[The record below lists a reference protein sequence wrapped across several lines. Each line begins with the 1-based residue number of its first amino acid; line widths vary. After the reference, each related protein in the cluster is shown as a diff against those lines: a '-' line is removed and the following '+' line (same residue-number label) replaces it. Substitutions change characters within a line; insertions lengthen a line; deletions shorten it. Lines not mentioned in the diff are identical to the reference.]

1 MENDPEKAIFT
12 FCKYGL
18 SDAEKMLL
26 AKGSKF
32 CCLIWMVNIECFVLL
47 LNNTGHVF
55 HAAVTQL

>member
-1 MENDPEKAIFT
+1 MDNDPEKAIFT
-12 FCKYGL
+12 FTKYGL

-32 CCLIWMVNIECFVLL
+32 CCLIWMVNFECFVFL